1 MTMGE
6 WTVPRGILLDLTA
19 REQIARG
26 IDRKLTATAI
36 GRKLGRHQSVISR
49 EILRNGGR
57 DAYSAISAQH
67 RADRLRARPQARKLE
82 SNQRLHDA
90 VNRGLAQKW
99 SPQQITRR
107 LKRDYPDDEVMR
119 VSHESIYDTLF
130 VQARGECRTQLKLA
144 LRSGRTKRVP
154 AGSTRPKQAR
164 IAGMVL
170 ISERPAEAADR
181 AVPGH
186 WESDLIL
193 GARNASQILTL
204 VERSTRFVLLQKVP
218 YDRRA
223 ERVALLLAECVQR
236 LPALLWRSITHD
248 QGVEMADHARFTL
261 KTNIPVFFCDPHSPW
276 QRGSNENTNGLLR
289 QYFPKGTDLSVFS
302 QAELDAVAAELNGR
316 PRQTL
321 DWATPAENSTSSL
334 QRLLETTSCLRDVG
348 TRDSVRLRFRR
359 RAGASERRLPRLL
372 VSGRRRC

>member
-1 MTMGE
+1 M
-6 WTVPRGILLDLTA
+6 
-19 REQIARG
+19 
-26 IDRKLTATAI
+26 
-36 GRKLGRHQSVISR
+36 
-49 EILRNGGR
+49 
-57 DAYSAISAQH
+57 SA
-67 RADRLRARPQARKLE
+67 E
-82 SNQRLHDA
+82 
-90 VNRGLAQKW
+90 
-99 SPQQITRR
+99 T
-107 LKRDYPDDEVMR
+107 
-119 VSHESIYDTLF
+119 IYETLF

-144 LRSGRTKRVP
+144 LRSGRTRRVP
-154 AGSTRPKQAR
+154 AGSSRPKQAR

-204 VERSTRFVLLQKVP
+204 VERSTRFVLLQKIP

-261 KTNIPVFFCDPHSPW
+261 KSNIPVFFCDPHSPW

-289 QYFPKGTDLSVFS
+289 QYFPKGTDLSVYS
-302 QAELDAVAAELNGR
+302 QAGLDAVAAELNGR
-316 PRQTL
+316 PRETL
-321 DWATPAENSTSSL
+321 DWQTPAEVLNQHLTSNNA
-334 QRLLETTSCLRDVG
+334 LR
-348 TRDSVRLRFRR
+348 S
-359 RAGASERRLPRLL
+359 
-372 VSGRRRC
+372 